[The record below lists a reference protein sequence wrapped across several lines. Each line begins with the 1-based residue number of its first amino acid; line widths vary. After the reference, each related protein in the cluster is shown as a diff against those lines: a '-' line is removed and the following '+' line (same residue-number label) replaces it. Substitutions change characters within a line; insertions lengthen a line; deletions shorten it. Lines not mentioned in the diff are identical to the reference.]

1 MTGRTEPGR
10 TRRRGA
16 ALEDAI
22 LDAAALELTESGFAG
37 MTMDKVAARAGTN
50 KNTLYRRWP
59 HRLALG
65 TAAYKRLATA
75 APVPDTG
82 TLRGDALELLRQANR
97 HWSSPLGTVLRELL
111 AAAGGAAE
119 FLSSLQEQSGEAAAA
134 PWLTV
139 LGRAVARG
147 EAAPE
152 ALHPRV
158 ATVAVV
164 LLRNEFVVRGVPS
177 APDDVLVEIVDE
189 VYLPLVRSR
198 GAASPEGPSAGTSP
212 GPSAVTHRGSSAEAS
227 AGTSAARPPG
237 SSPGAPA
244 GPPAAG
250 APPRPSAP

>member
-1 MTGRTEPGR
+1 MAADSTSGTGAGR

-22 LDAAALELTESGFAG
+22 LRAAADELSESGYAG
-37 MTMDKVAARAGTN
+37 LTMDRVAARAGTN
-50 KNTLYRRWP
+50 KNAIYRRWP
-59 HRLALG
+59 GRLPLG
-65 TAAYKRLATA
+65 IAAYRRLATA
-75 APVPDTG
+75 VRPPDTG
-82 TLRGDALELLRQANR
+82 ELREDALELLRRANR
-97 HWSSPLGTVLRELL
+97 HWGSPLGGILRELF

-119 FLSSLQEQSGEAAAA
+119 LVARLPDQSPDAAAA

-147 EAAPE
+147 EASPE

-189 VYLPLVRSR
+189 VYLPLVRR
-198 GAASPEGPSAGTSP
+198 
-212 GPSAVTHRGSSAEAS
+212 R
-227 AGTSAARPPG
+227 
-237 SSPGAPA
+237 APNA
-244 GPPAAG
+244 D
-250 APPRPSAP
+250 